1 MTALTPQIALPVPR
15 RRSRNLSVTRTL
27 AARRLALTARTPR
40 ELVVPLLT
48 PVLFALV
55 IAPALKRALHTSAS
69 YESYVAV
76 GTIGLLIP
84 LNTMFSGIS
93 VLVDR
98 ESGARREL
106 LAAPIHRPLL
116 VVGNLLVAVATTAL
130 QVGVLLAFA
139 VLRRIHFDVTATG
152 FIWFLAV
159 ALLFAIA
166 MYGIAETLAA
176 RVPRSEEY
184 IARVP
189 AIAIVPWF
197 LAGSL
202 FPVTSL
208 PLVLAWIARVLPL
221 THALALMRWGLLH
234 DSSGLHNI
242 WRSGNTTAMAALSL
256 AIVALFAVL
265 MTAVSMRA
273 FTRAAVR

>member
-1 MTALTPQIALPVPR
+1 
-15 RRSRNLSVTRTL
+15 
-27 AARRLALTARTPR
+27 
-40 ELVVPLLT
+40 
-48 PVLFALV
+48 
-55 IAPALKRALHTSAS
+55 LKKALHTSAS

-93 VLVDR
+93 VLVDQ

-106 LAAPIHRPLL
+106 LAAPIHRA
-116 VVGNLLVAVATTAL
+116 LLVAGNLVVALATTAL
-130 QVGVLLAFA
+130 QVGVLLGFA
-139 VLRRIHFDVTATG
+139 VLRRIHFHLTG
-152 FIWFLAV
+152 TGLLWFLAV
-159 ALLFAIA
+159 ALLFTVA

-176 RVPRSEEY
+176 RVSRSEEY
-184 IARVP
+184 IARLP

-208 PLVLAWIARVLPL
+208 PLVLAWIARFLPL

-234 DSSGLHNI
+234 DRSGLHNV
-242 WRSGNTTAMAALSL
+242 WRSSNTTLTASLSL
-256 AIVALFAVL
+256 AVVALFALVL
-265 MTAVSMRA
+265 TAVSVRV
-273 FTRAAVR
+273 FKRAAVQ

>member
-1 MTALTPQIALPVPR
+1 MTAISPEIAFPTKR
-15 RRSRNLSVTRTL
+15 QRSRSLSVTATL
-27 AARRLALTARTPR
+27 AGRRFGLTSRTPR
-40 ELVVPLLT
+40 ELLVPLLT

-55 IAPALKRALHTSAS
+55 IAPALKKALHTSAS

-84 LNTMFSGIS
+84 LNTMFSGLS
-93 VLVDR
+93 VLVDQ

-106 LAAPIHRPLL
+106 LAAPIHRA
-116 VVGNLLVAVATTAL
+116 LLVAGNLVVALATTAL
-130 QVGVLLAFA
+130 QVGVLLGFA
-139 VLRRIHFDVTATG
+139 VLRRIHFHLTG
-152 FIWFLAV
+152 TGLLWFLAV
-159 ALLFAIA
+159 ALLFTVA

-176 RVPRSEEY
+176 RVSRSEEY
-184 IARVP
+184 IARLP

-208 PLVLAWIARVLPL
+208 PLVLAWIARFLPL

-234 DSSGLHNI
+234 DSSGLHNV
-242 WRSGNTTAMAALSL
+242 WRSSNTTATASLSL
-256 AIVALFAVL
+256 AVVAVFALVL
-265 MTAVSMRA
+265 TAVSVRV
-273 FTRAAVR
+273 FKQAAVQ

>member
-1 MTALTPQIALPVPR
+1 MTAISPEIALPR
-15 RRSRNLSVTRTL
+15 QRQRSRSLSVTATL
-27 AARRLALTARTPR
+27 AGRRFALTARTPR

-55 IAPALKRALHTSAS
+55 IAPALKKALHTSAS

-93 VLVDR
+93 VLVDQ

-106 LAAPIHRPLL
+106 LAAPIHRALL
-116 VVGNLLVAVATTAL
+116 VAGNLLVALATTAL
-130 QVGVLLAFA
+130 QVGVLLGFA
-139 VLRRIHFDVTATG
+139 VVRRIHFHVTGTG
-152 FIWFLAV
+152 LLWFLAV
-159 ALLFAIA
+159 AVLFTIA

-176 RVPRSEEY
+176 RVSRSEEY
-184 IARVP
+184 IARLP

-208 PLVLAWIARVLPL
+208 PLVLTWVARFLPL

-242 WRSGNTTAMAALSL
+242 WQSNNTAATASLSL
-256 AIVALFAVL
+256 AVVALFALVL
-265 MTAVSMRA
+265 TVVSVRV